1 MDREFLG
8 KGRIWVLFLS
18 IGLILTSGFLGG
30 CGKGCRCGEEE
41 PAKEPASSETP
52 EGSQVRKAPPLV
64 PSTTAGSAANFR
76 ISHLPPKIGKGIP
89 TDIQVEAV
97 DDQGKWAQD
106 YLGTITFESSDPLAK
121 LPSDFVY
128 RPPSRGL
135 RYFARGVTLN
145 TAGKQTIIVKD
156 VSGKL
161 KPAKIEVL
169 VE

>member
-1 MDREFLG
+1 MNREFFG

-18 IGLILTSGFLGG
+18 LGLILAQGLLAG

-41 PAKEPASSETP
+41 SAKEPTSTEQP
-52 EGSQVRKAPPLV
+52 EVKKAPPLV
-64 PSTTAGSAANFR
+64 PSTTAGSAATFR
-76 ISHLPPKIGKGIP
+76 ISHFPPKIEKGIP

-97 DDQGKWAQD
+97 DDQGRWAQD

-121 LPSDFVY
+121 LPRDFVY

-135 RYFARGVTLN
+135 RFFARGVTLN